1 MDYGYDVLVI
11 TASGLHLSAPNQTLR
26 TSLLLRLFG
35 IWRTTKEHGHFYTQ
49 TTPRLVDGQKY
60 IYIYYIMVSCT
71 IQNWRNRRKAS
82 QFG

>member
-35 IWRTTKEHGHFYTQ
+35 I
-49 TTPRLVDGQKY
+49 
-60 IYIYYIMVSCT
+60 
-71 IQNWRNRRKAS
+71 
-82 QFG
+82 